1 MINNFFKQLVSK
13 QFYTTFLVRWIVI
26 SFFVGSLSG
35 SASAWFLIFLKWA
48 GEYRNENIWIITL
61 LPLAGFLVAL
71 SYKYMGKDVQKGNN
85 QLIEEVQQPKK
96 IIPFI
101 MAPLVL
107 VGTVITHLF
116 GGSAGREGTAVQMGG
131 SIADQLSRYVKFT
144 EWERKVLIMCGISA
158 GFASVFGTPM
168 AGAIFA
174 LEIIFIRKIKYDA
187 IIPVLMSAFI
197 ATYVCDLWPITHTHY
212 QISSVP
218 SFNFQNVGLVILASI
233 LFGLASV
240 GFSVGMNLLSSVF
253 KKHIKNMLFRPVV
266 GGVIVASLGYL
277 LGYKYLG
284 LGVPTI
290 LESFTIQQGGEVF
303 IIKLVLTIITLSA
316 GFKGGEVTP
325 LFYIG
330 ATLGSAL
337 SLVLPLPISLL
348 AGVGFVAVFSGAT
361 NAPLACSIMGLELF
375 GIEAGLFIFLAC
387 FVAFFVS
394 GNTGI
399 YSSQI
404 IGRKKHPFLKSAV
417 GNRLSAIMFSTK

>member
-1 MINNFFKQLVSK
+1 
-13 QFYTTFLVRWIVI
+13 
-26 SFFVGSLSG
+26 
-35 SASAWFLIFLKWA
+35 
-48 GEYRNENIWIITL
+48 
-61 LPLAGFLVAL
+61 
-71 SYKYMGKDVQKGNN
+71 
-85 QLIEEVQQPKK
+85 
-96 IIPFI
+96 
-101 MAPLVL
+101 LVL

-144 EWERKVLIMCGISA
+144 QWERKVLIMCGISA

-197 ATYVCDLWPITHTHY
+197 ANYVCDLWPITHTHY
-212 QISSVP
+212 QIASVP
-218 SFNFQNVGLVILASI
+218 SFNFQNVSLVILASV
-233 LFGLASV
+233 LFGLVSV

-253 KKHIKNMLFRPVV
+253 KKHIKNMLFRPVI

-290 LESFTIQQGGEVF
+290 VESFTKQQGGEVF
-303 IIKLVLTIITLSA
+303 AIKLILTVITLSA

-417 GNRLSAIMFSTK
+417 GNRLSEIMFSTK

>member
-1 MINNFFKQLVSK
+1 MINNFFNQLVSK
-13 QFYTTFLVRWIVI
+13 QFYTIFLVRWTII

-48 GEYRNENIWIITL
+48 GKCRNENIWIISL

-71 SYKYMGKDVQKGNN
+71 SYKYLGKEVQKGNN

-144 EWERKVLIMCGISA
+144 QWERKVLIMCGISA

-197 ATYVCDLWPITHTHY
+197 ANYVCDLWPITHTHY
-212 QISSVP
+212 QIASVP
-218 SFNFQNVGLVILASI
+218 SFNFQNVSLVILASV
-233 LFGLASV
+233 LFGLVSV

-253 KKHIKNMLFRPVV
+253 KKHIKNMLFRPVI

-290 LESFTIQQGGEVF
+290 VESFTKQQGGEVF
-303 IIKLVLTIITLSA
+303 AIKLILTVITLSA

-417 GNRLSAIMFSTK
+417 GNRLSEIMFSTK

>member
-1 MINNFFKQLVSK
+1 MFLMTIII
-13 QFYTTFLVRWIVI
+13 FLV
-26 SFFVGSLSG
+26 LLD
-35 SASAWFLIFLKWA
+35 LII
-48 GEYRNENIWIITL
+48 NIYL
-61 LPLAGFLVAL
+61 
-71 SYKYMGKDVQKGNN
+71 
-85 QLIEEVQQPKK
+85 
-96 IIPFI
+96 I

-253 KKHIKNMLFRPVV
+253 KKHIKNLVKSLKIYKLNRVNIEKDMLHCS
-266 GGVIVASLGYL
+266 I
-277 LGYKYLG
+277 
-284 LGVPTI
+284 
-290 LESFTIQQGGEVF
+290 
-303 IIKLVLTIITLSA
+303 
-316 GFKGGEVTP
+316 
-325 LFYIG
+325 
-330 ATLGSAL
+330 
-337 SLVLPLPISLL
+337 
-348 AGVGFVAVFSGAT
+348 AT
-361 NAPLACSIMGLELF
+361 N
-375 GIEAGLFIFLAC
+375 
-387 FVAFFVS
+387 VAEF
-394 GNTGI
+394 
-399 YSSQI
+399 Y
-404 IGRKKHPFLKSAV
+404 A
-417 GNRLSAIMFSTK
+417 

>member
-1 MINNFFKQLVSK
+1 MINNFFNQLVSK
-13 QFYTTFLVRWIVI
+13 QFYTIFLVRWTII

-48 GEYRNENIWIITL
+48 GKCRNENIWIISL

-71 SYKYMGKDVQKGNN
+71 SYKYLGKEVQKGNN

-144 EWERKVLIMCGISA
+144 QWERKVLIMCGISA

-197 ATYVCDLWPITHTHY
+197 ANYVCDLWPITHTHY
-212 QISSVP
+212 QIASVP
-218 SFNFQNVGLVILASI
+218 SFNFQNVSLVILASV
-233 LFGLASV
+233 LFGLVSV

-253 KKHIKNMLFRPVV
+253 KKYIKNMLFRPVI

-290 LESFTIQQGGEVF
+290 VESFTKQQGGEVF
-303 IIKLVLTIITLSA
+303 AIKLILTVITLSA

-417 GNRLSAIMFSTK
+417 GNRLSEIMFSTK

>member
-1 MINNFFKQLVSK
+1 MINNFFNQLVSK
-13 QFYTTFLVRWIVI
+13 QFYTIFLVRWTVI

-48 GEYRNENIWIITL
+48 GKCRNENIWIISL

-71 SYKYMGKDVQKGNN
+71 SYKYLGKEVQKGNN

-144 EWERKVLIMCGISA
+144 KWERKVLIMCGISA

-187 IIPVLMSAFI
+187 IIPVLMSAVI
-197 ATYVCDLWPITHTHY
+197 ANYVCDLWPITHTHY

-218 SFNFQNVGLVILASI
+218 SFNFQNVSLVILASV
-233 LFGLASV
+233 LFGLVSV

-290 LESFTIQQGGEVF
+290 VESFTSQQGGEVF
-303 IIKLVLTIITLSA
+303 AIKLILTVITLSA

-417 GNRLSAIMFSTK
+417 GNRLSEIMFSTK

>member
-1 MINNFFKQLVSK
+1 MINNFFNQLVSK
-13 QFYTTFLVRWIVI
+13 QFYTIFLVRWTVI

-48 GEYRNENIWIITL
+48 GKCRNENIWIISL

-71 SYKYMGKDVQKGNN
+71 SYKYLGKEVQKGNN

-144 EWERKVLIMCGISA
+144 KWERKVLIMCGISA

-197 ATYVCDLWPITHTHY
+197 ANYVCDLWPITHTHY

-218 SFNFQNVGLVILASI
+218 SFNFQNVSLVILASV
-233 LFGLASV
+233 LFGLVSV

-290 LESFTIQQGGEVF
+290 VESFTSQQGGEVF
-303 IIKLVLTIITLSA
+303 AIKLILTVITLSA

-417 GNRLSAIMFSTK
+417 GNRLSEIMFSTK

>member
-1 MINNFFKQLVSK
+1 
-13 QFYTTFLVRWIVI
+13 VRWTII

-48 GEYRNENIWIITL
+48 GKCRNENIWIISL

-71 SYKYMGKDVQKGNN
+71 SYKYLGKEVQKGNN

-144 EWERKVLIMCGISA
+144 QWERKVLIMCGISA

-197 ATYVCDLWPITHTHY
+197 ANYVCDLWPITHTHY
-212 QISSVP
+212 QIASVP
-218 SFNFQNVGLVILASI
+218 SFNFQNVSLVILASV
-233 LFGLASV
+233 LFGLVSV

-253 KKHIKNMLFRPVV
+253 KKYIKNMLFRPVI

-290 LESFTIQQGGEVF
+290 VESFTKQQGGEVF
-303 IIKLVLTIITLSA
+303 AIKLILTVITLSA

-417 GNRLSAIMFSTK
+417 GNRLSEIMFSTK

>member
-1 MINNFFKQLVSK
+1 
-13 QFYTTFLVRWIVI
+13 VRWTII

-48 GEYRNENIWIITL
+48 GKCRNENIWIISL

-71 SYKYMGKDVQKGNN
+71 SYKYLGKEVQKGNN

-144 EWERKVLIMCGISA
+144 QWERKVLIMCGISA

-197 ATYVCDLWPITHTHY
+197 ANYVCDLWPITHTHY
-212 QISSVP
+212 QIASVP
-218 SFNFQNVGLVILASI
+218 SFNFQNVSLVILASV
-233 LFGLASV
+233 LFGLVSV

-253 KKHIKNMLFRPVV
+253 KKHIKNMLFRPVI

-290 LESFTIQQGGEVF
+290 VESFTKQQGGEVF
-303 IIKLVLTIITLSA
+303 AIKLI
-316 GFKGGEVTP
+316 
-325 LFYIG
+325 
-330 ATLGSAL
+330 
-337 SLVLPLPISLL
+337 
-348 AGVGFVAVFSGAT
+348 
-361 NAPLACSIMGLELF
+361 
-375 GIEAGLFIFLAC
+375 
-387 FVAFFVS
+387 
-394 GNTGI
+394 
-399 YSSQI
+399 
-404 IGRKKHPFLKSAV
+404 
-417 GNRLSAIMFSTK
+417 